1 MRFLRLIAAAL
12 CAAMLC
18 GCGASAP
25 RLPEYAP
32 GEENRLVVYTSHKE
46 EVYNPIIR
54 EFEERTGIW
63 VEVVTGGTN
72 ELLDRIAEEASAPKA
87 DVMFGGGVESLESHR
102 DSFAPYQ
109 CAGWDQIAAQF
120 RSADSRWIP
129 FSALPVVLIYNTKLV
144 DPVLLK
150 GWQDLSR
157 PEFRGRIAFA
167 DPTKSGSS
175 FTALVTMLCAG
186 GSAEALAQALDY
198 SQFSSSG
205 DVLSAVA
212 KGTCLVGI
220 TLEETALQR
229 IAAGAN
235 IAMVYPEE
243 GTSAVP
249 DGTAVV
255 LGAPH
260 ERNARLFV
268 DFTVSYDVQQLLSS
282 RLYRRSVRM
291 DVPSDPS
298 LLPLEQL
305 PRVTYGIQWAS
316 DTREEILALWDSAIN
331 GEGGK

>member
-1 MRFLRLIAAAL
+1 MRSLRLIAAVL
-12 CAAMLC
+12 CMAMLC
-18 GCGASAP
+18 GCSTSAP

-32 GEENRLVVYTSHKE
+32 AEENRLVVYTSHKE

-72 ELLDRIAEEASAPKA
+72 ELLDRIAGEASAPKA
-87 DVMFGGGVESLESHR
+87 DVMFGGGVESLEAHK

-109 CAGWDQIAAQF
+109 CTDWDRVAPQF
-120 RSADSRWIP
+120 CSSEAFWIP

-144 DPVLLK
+144 APGTVK

-167 DPTKSGSS
+167 DPGKSGSS

-186 GSAEALAQALDY
+186 GSAEDLSDALDY
-198 SQFSSSG
+198 TQFSSSG
-205 DVLSAVA
+205 DALSAVVN
-212 KGTCLVGI
+212 GSCLIGI

-229 IAAGAN
+229 IAAGAD
-235 IAMVYPEE
+235 IAVVYPQE

-249 DGTAVV
+249 DGTAIVQ
-255 LGAPH
+255 GAPH
-260 ERNARLFV
+260 EQNAQLFV

-282 RLYRRSVRM
+282 RLYRRSVRT
-291 DVPSDPS
+291 DVPSDPG
-298 LLPLEQL
+298 LPPLEQL
-305 PRVTYGIQWAS
+305 PQVTYGIQWAS
-316 DTREEILALWDSAIN
+316 EKREEILALWDSAMSR
-331 GEGGK
+331 EG